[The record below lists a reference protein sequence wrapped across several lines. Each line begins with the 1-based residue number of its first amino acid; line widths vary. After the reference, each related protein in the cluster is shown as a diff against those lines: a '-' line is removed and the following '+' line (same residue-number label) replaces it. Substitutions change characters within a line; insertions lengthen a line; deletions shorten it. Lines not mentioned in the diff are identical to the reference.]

1 MFASKPSPL
10 GRRAVLDDIF
20 DRYTLVALVTVVE
33 ADAHLRSDAAARF
46 AEPGRAAFEF
56 SLALSALSLAFPWL
70 VIGSVAAAARAWQ
83 RRSPI
88 AWRALLAAAWCCLLG
103 LVIRQYLGFG
113 IFP

>member
-1 MFASKPSPL
+1 MSASPGPFPVPEVATRAGRRKPATT
-10 GRRAVLDDIF
+10 GRRAG
-20 DRYTLVALVTVVE
+20 
-33 ADAHLRSDAAARF
+33 RSDAAARF

-70 VIGSVAAAARAWQ
+70 VIGSVAAAVRAWQ